1 MTESTRKHERIQE
14 SYPKGISA
22 HVIWAPGKSAEL
34 FVAEQHLRSPSFD
47 LLFHFHGAGFVS
59 AFAAEQFPRPLVAVT
74 INLGSGSSR
83 YDNGFL
89 DSTSFPAAVDS
100 VRAALRALHLSTSID
115 RIFLSGWSAG
125 YGAVRRILS
134 TESNY
139 AKVNAVLLLDGIH
152 ASYVPERTVL
162 AEGGTIDTNDV
173 AVFLRLAR
181 DAEDPHSSKQ
191 FLITHSEVFPGT
203 FVSTTE
209 ATDYILRQLNMTRT
223 PVLEWGPLGMQLLSK
238 SRRGHFEVLGFAGNS
253 AQDHVDHLHGLF
265 YFLNLL
271 SGL

>member
-34 FVAEQHLRSPSFD
+34 FVAEQYLRSPSFD

>member
-1 MTESTRKHERIQE
+1 MTESTRNHERIEE
-14 SYPKGISA
+14 SYPKGVSA
-22 HVIWAPGKSAEL
+22 HVLWAPGRSAEL
-34 FVAEQHLRSPSFD
+34 FVPEQYLHSASFD

-59 AFAAEQFPRPLVAVT
+59 AFAADKFPRPLVAVT

-89 DSTSFPAAVDS
+89 DTASFPAALDS
-100 VRAALRALHLSTSID
+100 VRAALNTLHLASTID
-115 RIFLSGWSAG
+115 RIYLSGWSAG

-139 AKVNAVLLLDGIH
+139 AKVTGVLLLDGIH

-162 AEGGTIDTNDV
+162 AEGGAIDTNDI
-173 AVFLRLAR
+173 AMFLRLAR
-181 DAEDPHSSKQ
+181 DAEDPRSSKQ

-209 ATDYILRQLNMTRT
+209 ATDYLMGQLGMVRT
-223 PVLEWGPLGMQLLSK
+223 PVLEWGPLGMQLLSRA
-238 SRRGHFEVLGFAGNS
+238 RRGHFEVLGFAGNS
-253 AQDHVDHLHGLF
+253 AQDHVDHLHSLF
-265 YFLNLL
+265 YFLDLL
-271 SGL
+271 SNL